1 MSLTATR
8 ASGAGASVSARPHD
22 VLRTYL
28 PLVAILAV
36 AVVERHCVIGNADV
50 TWLIT
55 ACEKLLDG
63 QRLYVDVF
71 ELNPPAAIFL
81 YLPAVA
87 LARTLG
93 LDPQIVVDAQ
103 VFLAA
108 VLSLAVA
115 SRIVRC
121 CRLLDGTHGWLI
133 AAFVLAALTILPA
146 QTFGQREHLALIA
159 VLPVVATL
167 TARAEDARP
176 PLWSIL
182 VAGLGAGATV
192 CIKPYFVLAIGL
204 AAGAAALQRRSW
216 RVLFAPELRIAGLV
230 AVVYAVCTIVFY
242 RPFFTDLMP
251 VLTDVYLPVR
261 LPLLKLLIGAPV
273 ALWSAALMIV
283 LILRRGAGPRR
294 PLAVVLAASAGFA
307 AAYLIQGKGWPYH
320 SLPMLALVLIALAI
334 AYPRPAT
341 APDRDR
347 DRTKS
352 LGAKSLGAKSL
363 GAKSLG
369 AKSLGATAALGIL
382 AAASFAYL
390 DIAVDT
396 RAAIALVKQVAP
408 PHPSIVAITADP
420 AIGFPLVRAVDGR
433 WISGHWGLWV
443 TGNAATRRLEGG
455 LDEPTRR
462 RLAADVAR
470 ERQRLI
476 GEIRDGKP
484 DIILIDDRGPRWSEG
499 VDGDRE
505 LSAIIAANYR
515 EVGIA
520 DDIIVLE
527 RDGTRGP

>member
-230 AVVYAVCTIVFY
+230 AIVYAVCTIVFY

-320 SLPMLALVLIALAI
+320 SLPMLALVLIALAHRVSPPGDG
-334 AYPRPAT
+334 AGPRSRQDEKPWREKPSRKALARKALARKALAPRPRSASSPQRPSPISISPWIP
-341 APDRDR
+341 APPSPWSNRSR
-347 DRTKS
+347 RRIPRS
-352 LGAKSLGAKSL
+352 LRSPPTPPSAFRWCGPWTGGGFRAIGGFGSPAMPPRGGSK
-363 GAKSLG
+363 
-369 AKSLGATAALGIL
+369 
-382 AAASFAYL
+382 AAS
-390 DIAVDT
+390 T
-396 RAAIALVKQVAP
+396 SRRAGASP
-408 PHPSIVAITADP
+408 PTW
-420 AIGFPLVRAVDGR
+420 RE
-433 WISGHWGLWV
+433 SGSG
-443 TGNAATRRLEGG
+443 
-455 LDEPTRR
+455 
-462 RLAADVAR
+462 
-470 ERQRLI
+470 
-476 GEIRDGKP
+476 
-484 DIILIDDRGPRWSEG
+484 
-499 VDGDRE
+499 
-505 LSAIIAANYR
+505 
-515 EVGIA
+515 
-520 DDIIVLE
+520 
-527 RDGTRGP
+527 

>member
-1 MSLTATR
+1 MLQ
-8 ASGAGASVSARPHD
+8 
-22 VLRTYL
+22 TYV

-36 AVVERHCVIGNADV
+36 ALVERHFVIGNADV

-108 VLSLAVA
+108 ALSLAVA
-115 SRIVRC
+115 SRIVRY
-121 CRLLDGTHGWLI
+121 CRLLDGVHGSMI

-159 VLPVVATL
+159 ALPVIATL
-167 TARAEDARP
+167 TARAEGARP
-176 PLWSIL
+176 PLRSIL
-182 VAGLGAGATV
+182 VAGLGAGAIV
-192 CIKPYFVLAIGL
+192 CIKPYFVLAIAM

-216 RVLFAPELRIAGLV
+216 RLLFAPELRIAGGV
-230 AVVYAVCTIVFY
+230 AIVYAVSTIVYY

-273 ALWSAALMIV
+273 ALWAAALMII
-283 LILRRGAGPRR
+283 LILRRGAGPHR
-294 PLAVVLAASAGFA
+294 PLAVLLSASAGFA
-307 AAYLIQGKGWPYH
+307 AAYVIQGKGWPYH
-320 SLPMLALVLIALAI
+320 SLPMLALMLIALAIAI
-334 AYPRPAT
+334 AYPRPAM

-347 DRTKS
+347 AR
-352 LGAKSLGAKSL
+352 
-363 GAKSLG
+363 AKSLG

-420 AIGFPLVRAVDGR
+420 AIGFPLVRAVNGR

-499 VDGDRE
+499 VDGDRD

-520 DDIIVLE
+520 DDIIVLK

>member
-1 MSLTATR
+1 
-8 ASGAGASVSARPHD
+8 
-22 VLRTYL
+22 
-28 PLVAILAV
+28 
-36 AVVERHCVIGNADV
+36 
-50 TWLIT
+50 
-55 ACEKLLDG
+55 
-63 QRLYVDVF
+63 VF

-87 LARTLG
+87 LSRALG
-93 LDPQIVVDAQ
+93 VAPDTVVDVQ

-108 VLSLAVA
+108 ALSLAVA
-115 SRIVRC
+115 SRIVRF
-121 CRLLDGTHGWLI
+121 CRLLDSAYESMV

-159 VLPVVATL
+159 SLPVIATL
-167 TARAEDARP
+167 TARAQGVK
-176 PLWSIL
+176 PLPWMIL
-182 VAGLGAGATV
+182 AAGLGAGATI
-192 CIKPYFVLAIGL
+192 CIKPYFVLAIAM
-204 AAGAAALQRRSW
+204 AAAAAALRRRSW
-216 RVLFAPELRIAGLV
+216 RLLFAAELWIAGAV
-230 AVVYAVCTIVFY
+230 AIVYAVCTIVFY
-242 RPFFTDLMP
+242 PAFFTDLMP
-251 VLTDVYLPVR
+251 VLADVYLPVR
-261 LPLLKLLIGAPV
+261 LPLWKLLIGAPI
-273 ALWSAALMIV
+273 ALSAAALMII
-283 LILRRGAGPRR
+283 LILRRATGPQP
-294 PLAVVLAASAGFA
+294 PLTVLLAASAGFA
-307 AAYLIQGKGWPYH
+307 AAYVIQGKGWPYH

-334 AYPRPAT
+334 AIAYPRPAI
-341 APDRDR
+341 ASDRNRDR
-347 DRTKS
+347 
-352 LGAKSLGAKSL
+352 
-363 GAKSLG
+363 

-470 ERQRLI
+470 ERRRLI

-484 DIILIDDRGPRWSEG
+484 DIILIDDRGPRWSDG
-499 VDGDRE
+499 VDGDSE
-505 LSAIIAANYR
+505 LSALIAEDYR

-527 RDGTRGP
+527 RDRTRRP

>member
-8 ASGAGASVSARPHD
+8 AAGAGVSVSARPRD
-22 VLRTYL
+22 VLRTYV
-28 PLVAILAV
+28 PLVAILAA
-36 AVVERHCVIGNADV
+36 AVVERHFVIGNADV

-87 LARTLG
+87 LARKLS

-108 VLSLAVA
+108 ALSLAVA
-115 SRIVRC
+115 SRIVRH
-121 CRLLDGTHGWLI
+121 CRLLDGAHGSMI
-133 AAFVLAALTILPA
+133 AAFVLATLTILPA

-159 VLPVVATL
+159 ALPVIATL
-167 TARAEDARP
+167 TARAEGTK
-176 PLWSIL
+176 PLLWMIL
-182 VAGLGAGATV
+182 AAGLGAGATI

-204 AAGAAALQRRSW
+204 AAATAALQRRSW
-216 RVLFAPELRIAGLV
+216 RVLFAAELWIAGGI
-230 AVVYAVCTIVFY
+230 AIVYAVCTIVFY

-273 ALWSAALMIV
+273 ALWAAALLII
-283 LILRRGAGPRR
+283 LILRRGAGPQR
-294 PLAVVLAASAGFA
+294 PLAVLLSASAGFA
-307 AAYLIQGKGWPYH
+307 AAYVIQGKGWPYH
-320 SLPMLALVLIALAI
+320 SLPMLALVLIALATAI
-334 AYPRPAT
+334 GYPRPAT
-341 APDRDR
+341 APERDR
-347 DRTKS
+347 GR
-352 LGAKSLGAKSL
+352 AKSLNAKSL

-455 LDEPTRR
+455 LNEPTRR
-462 RLAADVAR
+462 RLAADVAG
-470 ERQRLI
+470 ERTRLI

-505 LSAIIAANYR
+505 LSALIAANYR

-520 DDIIVLE
+520 DDIIVFK

>member
-8 ASGAGASVSARPHD
+8 ATAAGAGASARPHD
-22 VLRTYL
+22 VLRTWL
-28 PLVAILAV
+28 PLVAILAA
-36 AVVERHCVIGNADV
+36 AVVERHFVIGNADV

-87 LARTLG
+87 LARALG
-93 LDPQIVVDAQ
+93 VAPDTVVDAQ

-115 SRIVRC
+115 SRIVRHC
-121 CRLLDGTHGWLI
+121 QLLDGAHESMV

-159 VLPVVATL
+159 ALPVIATL
-167 TARAEDARP
+167 TARAQGARP
-176 PLWSIL
+176 PLWLIV
-182 VAGLGAGATV
+182 VAGLGAGATI

-204 AAGAAALQRRSW
+204 AAVAAALQRRSW
-216 RVLFAPELRIAGLV
+216 RVLFTAELWIAGAV
-230 AVVYAVCTIVFY
+230 AIIYAVCTIVFY
-242 RPFFTDLMP
+242 PAFFTDLMP

-261 LPLLKLLIGAPV
+261 LPLWKLLIGAPV
-273 ALWSAALMIV
+273 ALWVAAALII
-283 LILRRGAGPRR
+283 LILRRGAGPQP
-294 PLAVVLAASAGFA
+294 PLAVLLSASAGFA
-307 AAYLIQGKGWPYH
+307 AAYIVQGKGWPYH

-334 AYPRPAT
+334 AIAYPRPAM
-341 APDRDR
+341 APDRNR
-347 DRTKS
+347 DR
-352 LGAKSLGAKSL
+352 AKSLAM
-363 GAKSLG
+363 
-369 AKSLGATAALGIL
+369 SLGATAALGTL
-382 AAASFAYL
+382 AVSSFAYL

-408 PHPSIVAITADP
+408 PHPLIVAITADP

-455 LDEPTRR
+455 LDEPTRQ
-462 RLAADVAR
+462 RLAADMAT

-499 VDGDRE
+499 VDGDRD
-505 LSAIIAANYR
+505 LSALIAANYR
-515 EVGIA
+515 EVGTA

>member
-8 ASGAGASVSARPHD
+8 AAGASASVSARPHD
-22 VLRTYL
+22 VLWTWL
-28 PLVAILAV
+28 PLVAILAA
-36 AVVERHCVIGNADV
+36 AVVERHFVIGNADV

-87 LARTLG
+87 LARMLG
-93 LDPQIVVDAQ
+93 VDPQIVVDAQ

-108 VLSLAVA
+108 MVSLAVA
-115 SRIVRC
+115 SRIARC
-121 CRLLDGTHGWLI
+121 CRLLDGVRGSTI
-133 AAFVLAALTILPA
+133 AAVVLAALTILPA

-159 VLPVVATL
+159 ALPVIATL
-167 TARAEDARP
+167 TARAQGVRP
-176 PLWSIL
+176 LLWMSP
-182 VAGLGAGATV
+182 VAGLGAGATI

-216 RVLFAPELRIAGLV
+216 RVLFTAELWIAGAV
-230 AVVYAVCTIVFY
+230 AIVYAVCTIVFY
-242 RPFFTDLMP
+242 RAFFTDLMP

-261 LPLLKLLIGAPV
+261 LPLWKLLIGAPV
-273 ALWSAALMIV
+273 ALWAAALLII
-283 LILRRGAGPRR
+283 LILRRGAGPQ
-294 PLAVVLAASAGFA
+294 PALAVLVSASAGFA
-307 AAYLIQGKGWPYH
+307 AAYLMQGKGWPYH

-334 AYPRPAT
+334 AIAYPRPAT
-341 APDRDR
+341 APDRNR
-347 DRTKS
+347 DR
-352 LGAKSLGAKSL
+352 
-363 GAKSLG
+363 AKSLG

-382 AAASFAYL
+382 AVSSFAYL
-390 DIAVDT
+390 NIAVDT
-396 RAAIALVKQVAP
+396 RAAIALVKQVGP

-443 TGNAATRRLEGG
+443 TGNAATRRLERG
-455 LDEPTRR
+455 LDEPMRR
-462 RLAADVAR
+462 RLAADVAT

-499 VDGDRE
+499 VDGDRD
-505 LSAIIAANYR
+505 LSALIAANYR

-520 DDIIVLE
+520 DDIIVLK
-527 RDGTRGP
+527 RDGMRGPGPKP